1 MALIS
6 DLLDFAVFTAIALLW
21 ARWSKLDL
29 GLRAPALREA
39 GPWVLLFIAWVAAE
53 WAIAAVH
60 PSDGDRG
67 YAEQM
72 VQRSLPELLL
82 SMVVLGPLWEE
93 LLFRGAMF
101 SALLRRWGIWAAAV
115 VSGILWSLIHT
126 DYEWWV
132 VASFA
137 GSGVVLAMI
146 RWKSGSL
153 YPPLVLHA
161 AANLLVALYYHDLL
175 GLD

>member
-1 MALIS
+1 MPLIF
-6 DLLDFAVFTAIALLW
+6 DLLDFAVFTAVALMW

-29 GLRAPALREA
+29 GLRAPVLRKA
-39 GPWVLLFIAWVAAE
+39 WPWILLFMAWIAAE
-53 WAIAAVH
+53 WAITASTRAIATE
-60 PSDGDRG
+60 G

-72 VQRSLPELLL
+72 AQRSFPELLL

-101 SALLRRWGIWAAAV
+101 SALLRRWGVWAAAIIP
-115 VSGILWSLIHT
+115 SILWGLIHT

-132 VASFA
+132 VASTV
-137 GSGVVLAMI
+137 GSGVVLAVI

-161 AANLLVALYYHDLL
+161 AVNLLVALDYQYP
-175 GLD
+175 